1 LVKLIPRDVKVGD
14 ILAHDTVTVG
24 INQSLL
30 GAHDLQREHAHQI
43 HTSLPLVAMLYLLDG
58 VAPQSHDS
66 RYYFLD
72 LRKERLHRLIS
83 ECEDAPA

>member
-1 LVKLIPRDVKVGD
+1 LIELITRDVKVGD
-14 ILAHDTVTVG
+14 ILAHDTVPEG

-30 GAHDLQREHAHQI
+30 GAHDLQRKHAHQI

-58 VAPQSHDS
+58 VAPQSHQAG
-66 RYYFLD
+66 YYFLA

-83 ECEDAPA
+83 ECEEAPA